1 MLPRHRLERARPRA
15 QQRENPSKCRVVS
28 LPNQFVFPAFGFGQ
42 SILKLR
48 PWLAVLLVLFLA
60 SLRALADDSSLQ
72 GDLIEPIGL
81 APPPPPSTAT
91 NTIVDGDIVGFDQ
104 LAGFKVKLNNDLLL
118 NTNRPAW
125 ADEQVNAMIPAR
137 IQAATGKKIS
147 VDGFMIPLEYK
158 GREVTK
164 FILAMNQ
171 NTCCFGGNP
180 QVHEFIIVTAPGDGV
195 ADQMDIPLRVSGV
208 LQVGAFRHHGTLS
221 GIYRLTAQSVN
232 YAP

>member
-1 MLPRHRLERARPRA
+1 MKTSPPPNHSPR
-15 QQRENPSKCRVVS
+15 S
-28 LPNQFVFPAFGFGQ
+28 
-42 SILKLR
+42 
-48 PWLAVLLVLFLA
+48 WLTVLLVLLLA
-60 SLRALADDSSLQ
+60 GLRALADDSSPV
-72 GDLIEPIGL
+72 GDVIEPIGM
-81 APPPPPSTAT
+81 APSPPPSTAT
-91 NTIVDGDIVGFDQ
+91 NTILDGDIVGFDQ
-104 LAGFKVKLNNDLLL
+104 LAGFKVKLNNELLL

-125 ADEQVNAMIPAR
+125 ADEQVDAMIPTR

-195 ADQMDIPLRVSGV
+195 EDQMDIPLRVTGH
-208 LQVGAFRHHGTLS
+208 LQVGAFRHQGTLS
-221 GIYRLTAQSVN
+221 GIYRLSAQSVN

>member
-1 MLPRHRLERARPRA
+1 MWRAISPRIPNCHMKPAV
-15 QQRENPSKCRVVS
+15 PSSKYLCRS
-28 LPNQFVFPAFGFGQ
+28 
-42 SILKLR
+42 
-48 PWLAVLLVLFLA
+48 LAVLLVLLLA
-60 SLRALADDSSLQ
+60 GFRMLADDSSPQ
-72 GDLIEPIGL
+72 GDLIEPIGM

-104 LAGFKVKLNNDLLL
+104 LAGFKIKLNNDLLL

-180 QVHEFIIVTAPGDGV
+180 QVHEFIIVTAPVDGV
-195 ADQMDIPLRVSGV
+195 EDQMDIPLRVTGV
-208 LQVGAFRHHGTLS
+208 LQVGAFRHLGTLS
-221 GIYRLTAQSVN
+221 GIYRLTAQSVA

>member
-1 MLPRHRLERARPRA
+1 MKTSPPPNHSPR
-15 QQRENPSKCRVVS
+15 S
-28 LPNQFVFPAFGFGQ
+28 
-42 SILKLR
+42 
-48 PWLAVLLVLFLA
+48 WLTVLLVLLLA
-60 SLRALADDSSLQ
+60 GLRALADDSSPV
-72 GDLIEPIGL
+72 GDVIEPIGM
-81 APPPPPSTAT
+81 APSPPPSTAT

-118 NTNRPAW
+118 NTNRPVW

>member
-1 MLPRHRLERARPRA
+1 MKTSPPPNHSPR
-15 QQRENPSKCRVVS
+15 S
-28 LPNQFVFPAFGFGQ
+28 
-42 SILKLR
+42 
-48 PWLAVLLVLFLA
+48 WLTVLLVLLLA
-60 SLRALADDSSLQ
+60 GLRALADDSSPV
-72 GDLIEPIGL
+72 GDVIEPIGM
-81 APPPPPSTAT
+81 APSPPPSTAT

>member
-1 MLPRHRLERARPRA
+1 MKPAV
-15 QQRENPSKCRVVS
+15 PSSKYLCRS
-28 LPNQFVFPAFGFGQ
+28 
-42 SILKLR
+42 
-48 PWLAVLLVLFLA
+48 LAVLLVLLLA
-60 SLRALADDSSLQ
+60 GFRMLADDSSPQ
-72 GDLIEPIGL
+72 GDLIEPIGM

-195 ADQMDIPLRVSGV
+195 EDQMDIPLRVTGV
-208 LQVGAFRHHGTLS
+208 LQVGAFRHLGTLS
-221 GIYRLTAQSVN
+221 GIYRLTAQSVA